1 MNVLF
6 RPELLTNQYLGMR
19 HGFSKSNAKNIIACN
34 IDRDNIN
41 EGLTGEG
48 KIQVEA
54 SALDACAR
62 GLLHKGTIIFSS
74 DFQRCRETAKI
85 TAEVIGSSMVRFIHL
100 LRERDFGTLNKKGD
114 ENYKLVWEA
123 DLEDQYNP
131 TFGGQSTYAVHQQNL
146 EMFANMEGRY
156 FNKQILFVSHG
167 DPLNIM
173 MTTFMHIKPN
183 LHRTKVAPWQ
193 LAEIKEFSVL

>member
-19 HGFSKSNAKNIIACN
+19 HGFSKSNAKNIISCN
-34 IDRDNIN
+34 IERDNIN
-41 EGLTGEG
+41 EGLTSDG

-54 SALDACAR
+54 SACEALSR

-74 DFQRCRETAKI
+74 DFQRCRETAEI
-85 TAEVIGSSMVRFIHL
+85 TAEVIGSSMLRFTNL
-100 LRERDFGTLNKKGD
+100 LRERNFGTLNKKSD
-114 ENYKLVWEA
+114 ENYKLVWDA

-131 TFGGQSTYAVHQQNL
+131 TFGGQSTYAMHQQNL
-146 EMFANMEGRY
+146 ELFANLEGRY
-156 FNKQILFVSHG
+156 FNKQILLVSHG

-183 LHRTKVAPWQ
+183 FHRNKVTPWQ
-193 LAEIKEFSVL
+193 QSEIRKFSIL